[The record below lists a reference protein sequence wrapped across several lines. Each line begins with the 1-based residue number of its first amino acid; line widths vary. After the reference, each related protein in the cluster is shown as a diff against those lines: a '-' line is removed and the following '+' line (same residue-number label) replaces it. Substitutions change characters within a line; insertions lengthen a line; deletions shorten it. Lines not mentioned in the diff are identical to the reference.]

1 MDFTYVQ
8 ENGLLGVAAV
18 LAFTLYKVLSNKFP
32 IINGGGHA
40 KRAADAAE
48 AQLKIQIE
56 TNTALKEMGVQQ
68 KELVDAHTGQ
78 FARRDDGTF
87 KWHNNPER
95 EMEIHQT
102 AENTKTLHAMMTR
115 MEAKF
120 TDIVHERGQDTRM
133 DGMEKK
139 LDTFIK
145 AAQK

>member
-8 ENGLLGVAAV
+8 ENGLLGITAIAV
-18 LAFTLYKVLSNKFP
+18 FGMYKVLSNYFP
-32 IINGGGHA
+32 IINGGGHD

-48 AQLKIQIE
+48 AQLEVTRE
-56 TNTALKEMGVQQ
+56 TNVMLKDMSVQQ
-68 KELVDAHTGQ
+68 KELVDVHTDQ
-78 FARRDDGTF
+78 FARRDDGSL

-102 AENTKTLHAMMTR
+102 AENTKTLHSMMTR

-120 TDIVHERGQDTRM
+120 TDIIHERGQDTRM
-133 DGMEKK
+133 DGMEQKID
-139 LDTFIK
+139 LFIK